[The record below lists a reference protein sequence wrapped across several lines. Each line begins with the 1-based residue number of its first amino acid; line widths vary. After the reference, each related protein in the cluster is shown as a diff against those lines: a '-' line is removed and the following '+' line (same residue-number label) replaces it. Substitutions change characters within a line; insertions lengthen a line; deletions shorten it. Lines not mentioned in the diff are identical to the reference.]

1 MVVFLRYSK
10 MSDLQSRCL
19 DAFPLWLRSL
29 ADDARTVAS
38 ALEAGTFASESARR
52 QLAGALNYLFKS
64 LDLIPDGIE
73 DLGFIDDAFVFRVAA
88 SAALALEP
96 GARGNPAGAPLEL
109 LAADAQL
116 IREFLG
122 PDAPRL
128 ERYVSALGHGSAR
141 GRRVDDVVNNPQV
154 ASELFGE
161 VRAWA
166 GGYSAPSFSRDD
178 KNLVKLKA
186 FLAAK
191 LPA

>member
-1 MVVFLRYSK
+1 MTDV
-10 MSDLQSRCL
+10 QSQCL
-19 DAFPLWLRSL
+19 DAFPQWLRSL
-29 ADDARTVAS
+29 ADDARAVAA
-38 ALEAGTFASESARR
+38 ALEGGGFAKETARR

-88 SAALALEP
+88 AAAFGFEP
-96 GARGNPAGAPLEL
+96 EARGKDANAPLER
-109 LAADAQL
+109 LATDAEL

-122 PDAPRL
+122 ADAERL
-128 ERYVSALGHGSAR
+128 ERYVAALGHGSAR
-141 GRRVDDVVNNPQV
+141 GRSVDDIVGDDRV
-154 ASELFGE
+154 AKELFSE

-166 GGYSAPSFSRDD
+166 GGYSAPSFSRDE